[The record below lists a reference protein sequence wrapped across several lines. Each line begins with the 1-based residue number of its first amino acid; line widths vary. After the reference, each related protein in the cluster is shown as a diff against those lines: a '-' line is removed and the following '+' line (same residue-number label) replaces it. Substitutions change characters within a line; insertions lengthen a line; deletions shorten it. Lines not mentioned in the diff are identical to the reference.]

1 MNIYDISKL
10 AGVSIAT
17 VSRVLN
23 GNEKVSEKTKKKVLE
38 VIEQQGYTPNIFA
51 RGLGLNTMKTIGI
64 LCTDASDI
72 YQAKAIFY
80 IEDSLRSQGYDSIL
94 CCSGF
99 GLQSKE
105 KCMAIL
111 LTKKVDALVL
121 IGSSFVYEDEEK
133 DRYIRE
139 AATHVPVMLLNA
151 ALDVPN
157 VYGVV
162 SDDRQSVY
170 DAAMH
175 LIQNGVTDIL
185 YFYNSSSYSGKRKLL
200 GYRQAMEEKGL
211 LDEKRI
217 HFFGKNAEDIPG
229 MANYLMQL
237 HRNGL
242 TFHGIITSDDQLAL
256 AAIKYAKKAGL
267 SIPHDLRI
275 IGYNNSMLACC
286 SDPELSSIDVQME
299 TLCQKLVASLML
311 ALKGEPVPA
320 VTTLPGHIFY
330 RETT

>member
-23 GNEKVSEKTKKKVLE
+23 GNEKVSEKTKKKVLD
-38 VIEQQGYTPNIFA
+38 VIEQQGYTPNVFA
-51 RGLGLNTMKTIGI
+51 RGLGLNTMKTIGL

-72 YQAKAIFY
+72 YQAKAIY
-80 IEDSLRSQGYDSIL
+80 YMEELLRAQGYDSIL

-99 GLQSKE
+99 QLQSKE
-105 KCMAIL
+105 KCLAL
-111 LTKKVDALVL
+111 LLAKKVDALIL
-121 IGSSFVYEDEEK
+121 IGSGFVYEDPEK
-133 DRYIRE
+133 DRYICH
-139 AATHVPVMLLNA
+139 AAEQVPVMLLNA

-162 SDDRQSVY
+162 SDDETSVY
-170 DAAMH
+170 EATNQ
-175 LIQNGVTDIL
+175 LINRGIKDIL
-185 YFYNSSSYSGKRKLL
+185 YFYNATSYSGKRKLA
-200 GYRQAMEEKGL
+200 GYRRAMTEHNI

-217 HFFGKNAEDIPG
+217 HFFGRNSEDVPG

-237 HRNGL
+237 RRNGL
-242 TFHGIITSDDQLAL
+242 QFHGIITSNDQLAL

-267 SIPHDLRI
+267 SIPDDLAI
-275 IGYNNSMLACC
+275 IGYDNSMLACC
-286 SDPELSSIDVQME
+286 CDPELSSIDVQME
-299 TLCQKLVASLML
+299 SLCQQLVANLMR
-311 ALKGEPVPA
+311 ALKGDSVPA
-320 VTTLPGHIFY
+320 ITTLPGHIFY